1 MTSAATGAAW
11 GVIERN
17 VHNKK
22 FHPSSSWHTPQKIDF
37 FIMFPPGVK
46 IIFLGPSLNA
56 DNFCPYGP
64 RPFGP
69 FNMLKST
76 YK

>member
-56 DNFCPYGP
+56 DNF
-64 RPFGP
+64 
-69 FNMLKST
+69 
-76 YK
+76 